1 MFTESYVLY
10 SAGFCESFVE
20 KNYIYWLFDILWR
33 IAVQSAVYSVH
44 DKSVSV
50 CLSCHTLVHY
60 ITRSTSLLRV
70 VVSE

>member
-20 KNYIYWLFDILWR
+20 KNYIYWLFDILWSV
-33 IAVQSAVYSVH
+33 AVQSAVYSVH

-50 CLSCHTLVHY
+50 CLSACLSVSVTHLY
-60 ITRSTSLLRV
+60 ITLH
-70 VVSE
+70 